1 MNNDLRIS
9 SAAVS
14 ERGLSDKRPENEDSF
29 LEMPQIGIFAV
40 ADGVGGANA
49 GEVASQM
56 AVEILGEAF
65 SNLSPSSDAE
75 TAMLSAMEQANS
87 AIFQMAHELPQLASM
102 ATTVAALHL
111 KGNIAT
117 IGHVG
122 DSRIYRI
129 DPQGNIFRE
138 TDDHS
143 VVAEEVRAG
152 RMTEQQA
159 ENHPSK
165 NVISRALGAE
175 GTVQPDLKTIMVE
188 PGTSFLICSDG
199 ITRHISDNE
208 IRRVLSHGS
217 SLEDVCSYL
226 KDLVYDRGAEDNMTA
241 VAVRVGDHVAPA
253 EALTD
258 EMPSL
263 NTLETEEDT
272 IATARTSSPFDSKA
286 DDDEDFLELET
297 GELAPLV
304 GNDTIVHRDPPSNDL
319 DPEISQARTVEI
331 ESPLAK
337 EAIERKARAAAEPT
351 SRVFSQN
358 DADGEASPT
367 SGGFGLGTFIVGLL
381 AGAAIGFGIYYFVFA
396 AKQSDQPAA
405 PAIAEMRTA
414 NIPLSAFEENRRD
427 VDKDPAAYIA
437 RFGAAPQDCEDFYLL
452 GRAYL
457 LTGEYE
463 KARAAFEQ
471 SRDRLPTADP
481 VNQKTIAAD
490 IATSLIAITGT
501 TSQTM
506 LKKEL
511 ETIHPPAAN
520 SNTASSFTGSNSA
533 ANR

>member
-111 KGNIAT
+111 NGNIAT

-208 IRRVLSHGS
+208 IRRVLSRGS

-241 VAVRVGDHVAPA
+241 VAVRVGDHVAPP
-253 EALTD
+253 EAQTD
-258 EMPSL
+258 EMPGL
-263 NTLETEEDT
+263 DAIEAEEAT
-272 IATARTSSPFDSKA
+272 VATARTASPFDSKA
-286 DDDEDFLELET
+286 DDDEDFLCRFQDIGWRLPNRQR
-297 GELAPLV
+297 GHLFLQ
-304 GNDTIVHRDPPSNDL
+304 PPGSD
-319 DPEISQARTVEI
+319 
-331 ESPLAK
+331 ESP
-337 EAIERKARAAAEPT
+337 
-351 SRVFSQN
+351 
-358 DADGEASPT
+358 
-367 SGGFGLGTFIVGLL
+367 
-381 AGAAIGFGIYYFVFA
+381 
-396 AKQSDQPAA
+396 
-405 PAIAEMRTA
+405 M
-414 NIPLSAFEENRRD
+414 
-427 VDKDPAAYIA
+427 
-437 RFGAAPQDCEDFYLL
+437 
-452 GRAYL
+452 
-457 LTGEYE
+457 
-463 KARAAFEQ
+463 
-471 SRDRLPTADP
+471 
-481 VNQKTIAAD
+481 
-490 IATSLIAITGT
+490 
-501 TSQTM
+501 
-506 LKKEL
+506 
-511 ETIHPPAAN
+511 
-520 SNTASSFTGSNSA
+520 
-533 ANR
+533 